1 MIEVLSKSV
10 EQISNQDIQ
19 SLIDFQVPE
28 GERIE
33 YKRELPENGNDDW
46 IEKGRIRAKTK
57 DKILKEAVAFA
68 NAYGGAVLL
77 GIDESKAKPPV
88 AAKISPVPRC
98 MELAESLKL
107 VFRDRVEP
115 QLIRPEIFAVPTNGD
130 SGVVIIRVGGA
141 SRLAPHRVTKTLVC
155 PIRRQDRCEELSMR
169 EIQEMTLNVSRGIE
183 RLEKRLTA
191 RAECFEQEFRFLE
204 NPTKAFGVRV
214 TAMPI
219 GDEIW
224 FDRVYSSR
232 KIVDELNEPWRKIFL
247 AQKGKEPG
255 TFEVF
260 PELDPI
266 FWRPMLRA
274 VRADHHHFFV
284 NRRVPNIPVPDYNG
298 YREIHCD
305 GLVEM
310 GFVASGSFPG
320 HYGNFLE
327 PGMPLILLA
336 NLIVQAARLREQAG
350 VPSAEYA
357 IEVQILAK
365 GTTITVGLPGP
376 QYGRPL
382 GEFDSGC
389 IMFPRYPLGDS
400 AEAPDLLNLLRR
412 DFYNALGEDID
423 TAENTWQ
430 IEDWPRRKADA
441 TVKRSNRNGS

>member
-1 MIEVLSKSV
+1 MIEVLSKPA

-19 SLIDFQVPE
+19 SLIDSQVPE

-46 IEKGRIRAKTK
+46 IDKGRIRDKTK

-68 NAYGGAVLL
+68 NAYGGALLL
-77 GIDESKAKPPV
+77 GIDESKTKPPV
-88 AAKISPVPRC
+88 AAKISPIPRC
-98 MELAESLKL
+98 MELAERLKL

-130 SGVVIIRVGGA
+130 SGVVVIRVGGS
-141 SRLAPHRVTKTLVC
+141 SRLAPHRVTKILVC

-169 EIQEMTLNVSRGIE
+169 EVQEMTLNVSRGLE
-183 RLEKRLTA
+183 RLEKRLDH
-191 RAECFEQEFRFLE
+191 RAGRFGQEFRHLE
-204 NPTKAFGVRV
+204 NPSKAFGVRV

-247 AQKGKEPG
+247 AQNGGEPG
-255 TFEVF
+255 KFEVF

-274 VRADHHHFFV
+274 VRADDTSFFA
-284 NRRVPNIPVPDYNG
+284 NRRVSNIPAPEYNG

-310 GFVASGSFPG
+310 GFVTSGSFSDP
-320 HYGNFLE
+320 YENYLV

-350 VPSAEYA
+350 VPAAEYA

-365 GTTITVGLPGP
+365 GTTITVGRPGP
-376 QYGRPL
+376 QYGRPV
-382 GEFDSGC
+382 GEFDSGSVT
-389 IMFPRYPLGDS
+389 FPRYPLGDS
-400 AEAPDLLNLLRR
+400 AEALDLLNLLQR

-423 TAENTWQ
+423 TAEDTWT
-430 IEDWPRRKADA
+430 IENWPQPI
-441 TVKRSNRNGS
+441 NG

>member
-1 MIEVLSKSV
+1 MTEVLSKPV

-19 SLIDFQVPE
+19 SLIDSQHPE

-46 IEKGRIRAKTK
+46 IAKGRIREKTK

-68 NAYGGAVLL
+68 NAYGGALLL
-77 GIDESKAKPPV
+77 GIDESKATPPV
-88 AAKISPVPRC
+88 AARISPIPRC
-98 MELAESLKL
+98 MELAERLKL

-115 QLIRPEIFAVPTNGD
+115 QLIRPEIFAVPTDGD
-130 SGVVIIRVGGA
+130 SGVVVIRVGGA

-169 EIQEMTLNVSRGIE
+169 EIQEMTLNVSRGLE
-183 RLEKRLTA
+183 RLEKRLDH
-191 RAECFEQEFRFLE
+191 RAGRFVQEFRFLE

-214 TAMPI
+214 TAVPI

-232 KIVDELNEPWRKIFL
+232 QIVDELNEPWRKIFL
-247 AQKGKEPG
+247 AQKGGEPEN
-255 TFEVF
+255 FEVF
-260 PELDPI
+260 PELHPI

-274 VRADHHHFFV
+274 VRADDTHFFA
-284 NRRVPNIPVPDYNG
+284 NRRVSNIPAPEYNG
-298 YREIHCD
+298 YREVHCN

-310 GFVASGSFPG
+310 GFVASRSFSDP
-320 HYGNFLE
+320 YGNYLE

-350 VPSAEYA
+350 VPTAEYA

-365 GTTITVGLPGP
+365 GTTITVGRPGP

-382 GEFDSGC
+382 GEFDSGSVT
-389 IMFPRYPLGDS
+389 FPHYPLGDS
-400 AEAPDLLNLLRR
+400 AEALDLLNRLRR
-412 DFYNALGEDID
+412 DFYNAFGEDID
-423 TAENTWQ
+423 TAEHTWT
-430 IEDWPRRKADA
+430 IENWP
-441 TVKRSNRNGS
+441 

>member
-1 MIEVLSKSV
+1 MIEVLSKPV

-19 SLIDFQVPE
+19 SLIDSQVPE

-33 YKRELPENGNDDW
+33 YKRELPENGNNDW
-46 IEKGRIRAKTK
+46 INQRKIRDKTK

-68 NAYGGAVLL
+68 NAYGGALLL

-88 AAKISPVPRC
+88 AAKISPIPRC
-98 MELAESLKL
+98 MELAERLKL

-130 SGVVIIRVGGA
+130 SGVVVIRVGGS
-141 SRLAPHRVTKTLVC
+141 SRLAPHRVTKILVC

-169 EIQEMTLNVSRGIE
+169 EIQEMTLNVSRGLE
-183 RLEKRLTA
+183 RLEKRLTD
-191 RAECFEQEFRFLE
+191 RDECFEQEFRFLE

-219 GDEIW
+219 GDEIG

-247 AQKGKEPG
+247 AQNGGEPG
-255 TFEVF
+255 IFEVF
-260 PELDPI
+260 PELCPI

-274 VRADHHHFFV
+274 VRADDTSYFA
-284 NRRVPNIPVPDYNG
+284 NKRVLNNPAPEYNV

-305 GLVEM
+305 GLVEL
-310 GFVASGSFPG
+310 GFVASRSFSDP
-320 HYGNFLE
+320 YDNYLE

-336 NLIVQAARLREQAG
+336 NLIVQATRLREQAG
-350 VPSAEYA
+350 VPTAEYA

-365 GTTITVGLPGP
+365 GTTITVGRPE
-376 QYGRPL
+376 QRFGRPV
-382 GEFDSGC
+382 GEFDSGSVT
-389 IMFPRYPLGDS
+389 FPRYPLGDS
-400 AEAPDLLNLLRR
+400 AEALDLLNLLRR

-423 TAENTWQ
+423 TAEDTWT
-430 IEDWPRRKADA
+430 IENWP
-441 TVKRSNRNGS
+441 